1 MLIKPPSQA
10 VFLRIGYDAIQ
21 IVLLVSRSMA
31 QLFLFSFYVPLK
43 LKVVDAIGKRLRS
56 ERKRLSLTQK
66 QLADKSG
73 ILERSISD
81 YECDKSDPSVR
92 NWRALA
98 GAGVDISYVLLGI
111 PTPFEHSIYNRSK
124 RLSDDLCKPRHK
136 VFFAWPKEAGV
147 FGSSI
152 LTSA

>member
-1 MLIKPPSQA
+1 
-10 VFLRIGYDAIQ
+10 
-21 IVLLVSRSMA
+21 MA
-31 QLFLFSFYVPLK
+31 QLFLFSFYIHYFNFFLELFLK
-43 LKVVDAIGKRLRS
+43 LKIVDAIGKRLRE

-92 NWRALA
+92 NWQALA

-111 PTPFEHSIYNRSK
+111 PTPFQHLNDISYKLNGVK
-124 RLSDDLCKPRHK
+124 KAKLSRQEIINTIQMLLEQLK
-136 VFFAWPKEAGV
+136 
-147 FGSSI
+147 
-152 LTSA
+152 